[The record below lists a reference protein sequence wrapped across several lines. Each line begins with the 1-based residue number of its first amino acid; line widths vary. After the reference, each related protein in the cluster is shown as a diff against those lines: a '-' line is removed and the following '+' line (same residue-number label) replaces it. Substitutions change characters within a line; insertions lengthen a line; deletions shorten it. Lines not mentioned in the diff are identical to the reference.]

1 MDNKNNSIWAAARRT
16 VLEVRFDSEGRPLN
30 RPVRALSAV
39 KPARRH
45 SSRRAAE
52 AVRKLRNEAE
62 SQIRTLKVLGVAS
75 VLITAT
81 VALLAFS
88 SATGASPKIQQ
99 GFAVIHQFVDGLL
112 S

>member
-52 AVRKLRNEAE
+52 VVRKLRNEAE
-62 SQIRTLKVLGVAS
+62 AQIRTLKVLGVAS

-81 VALLAFS
+81 VAILAFT
-88 SATGASPKIQQ
+88 SATGAAPKIQQ
-99 GFAVIHQFVDGLL
+99 GLAVIEQFVDGLL